1 MHLSKAVLDQVNIVV
16 ITSTPVI
23 QYRNFQMSVESD
35 SGLLSFSFT
44 LLFAPENLHY
54 SSNQSWH
61 WLPTYSSALGSLLVF
76 NNYGISFMTLNQKVL
91 NKYV

>member
-1 MHLSKAVLDQVNIVV
+1 MMHLSKAVLDQVNIVV

-54 SSNQSWH
+54 SINQS
-61 WLPTYSSALGSLLVF
+61 
-76 NNYGISFMTLNQKVL
+76 
-91 NKYV
+91 